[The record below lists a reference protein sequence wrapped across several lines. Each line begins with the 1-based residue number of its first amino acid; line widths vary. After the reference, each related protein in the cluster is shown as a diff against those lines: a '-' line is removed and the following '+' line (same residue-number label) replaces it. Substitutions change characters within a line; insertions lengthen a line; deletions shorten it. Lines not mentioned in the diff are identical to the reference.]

1 MSLVRR
7 RAELLTHVQQTNSQ
21 YHLPDL
27 GKSMAYKANRNGVA
41 ARFPAP
47 AVQKRVAV
55 DLALIGYY
63 DPLLSDLALHS
74 IKAATQ
80 HDVPTLYLLQTVP
93 GIGKIL
99 SLVLG

>member
-1 MSLVRR
+1 
-7 RAELLTHVQQTNSQ
+7 
-21 YHLPDL
+21 
-27 GKSMAYKANRNGVA
+27 MAYKANRNGVA

-99 SLVLG
+99 SLVLWQEIHDIARVPSVQDFASDGR